1 MKRILFDC
9 SSHLGQFCTSD
20 EDVRKGCKNMQAGI
34 SLREE
39 DDCVGT
45 WTDLEN
51 GRTDRTVWN
60 LPEDVQAHYY
70 PIMDRFY
77 SIMNVRQ
84 EPLAEAEEELAI
96 QLKSELPALSL
107 YSRHTCA
114 RAIAQSVDEVH
125 TLIAELLA
133 EDVAAYMFA
142 RGVRMV
148 KPEAPEEIPYAD
160 EVLEQR
166 YQSAMQAFRACNLDL
181 PAALADTRKVILG
194 Q

>member
-1 MKRILFDC
+1 MKKILFDC

-20 EDVRKGCKNMQAGI
+20 EGVRKGCKNMQAGI
-34 SLREE
+34 SLREK
-39 DDCVGT
+39 DDCIGT

-84 EPLAEAEEELAI
+84 EPLTEAEEVLVM
-96 QLKSELPALSL
+96 QLKNELPALSL

-114 RAIAQSVDEVH
+114 RAITERVDEVH

-133 EDVAAYMFA
+133 EDAAAYMSA

-148 KPEAPEEIPYAD
+148 KPESQEEIPYAD

-166 YQSAMQAFRACNLDL
+166 YQSAMQVFRSCKLDL
-181 PAALADTRKVILG
+181 PRQLADNRVVVLT
-194 Q
+194 

>member
-1 MKRILFDC
+1 MKKILFDC
-9 SSHLGQFCTSD
+9 TSHLGQFCTSD

-34 SLREE
+34 SLRDE
-39 DDCVGT
+39 DACMGT

-77 SIMNVRQ
+77 TIMNVRQ
-84 EPLAEAEEELAI
+84 EPVTETEEELAM
-96 QLKSELPALSL
+96 QLKRELPALSL

-114 RAIAQSVDEVH
+114 RAIAQGVDEVY
-125 TLIAELLA
+125 TLIAELLT
-133 EDVAAYMFA
+133 ENVSAYMSA
-142 RGVRMV
+142 HGVRLM
-148 KPEAPEEIPYAD
+148 KPEAQQEMPYAD
-160 EVLEQR
+160 EILEHR
-166 YQSAMQAFRACNLDL
+166 YQSAMRAFRACNLDL